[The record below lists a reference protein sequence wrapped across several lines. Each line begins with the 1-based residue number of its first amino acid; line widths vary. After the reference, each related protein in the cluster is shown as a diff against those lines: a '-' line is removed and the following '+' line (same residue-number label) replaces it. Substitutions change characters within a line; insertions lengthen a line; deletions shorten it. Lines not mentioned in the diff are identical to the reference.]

1 MKDKKASADSILRAA
16 NTLIC
21 HTSFFGG
28 LDLEP
33 PVLCPG
39 GRKCSL
45 SWGEGGA
52 SEDRDRWDMNIYA
65 ADIGE
70 IVRDGTPQGWAGV
83 KMAGITM

>member
-1 MKDKKASADSILRAA
+1 MKDKRGSAVSILRAA

-28 LDLEP
+28 LDLAP

-39 GRKCSL
+39 GRKSSL
-45 SWGEGGA
+45 SWGD

-70 IVRDGTPQGWAGV
+70 IVRDRTPRG
-83 KMAGITM
+83 